1 MVWWIIVLSI
11 VIGYVLGSCSAS
23 VIVSKLVYRGDVR
36 KYGSGNAGATNMA
49 RVYGWKGGLVVLL
62 GDVSKALIAMCI
74 CFYLGLLG
82 DKANTH
88 GVDYMCIAGAACM
101 FGHSFPV
108 FFGFK
113 GGKCV
118 TVGAALALAIDW
130 RVFLISISV
139 FIIVVAITKIVSI
152 SSILAAIV
160 FPISYSLLVYLG
172 VSHYFLS
179 KLILSVFAG
188 IFIVAMHYKNIIR
201 LCKGEE
207 KKFSFKKK
215 DKKETEEKSSQ

>member
-62 GDVSKALIAMCI
+62 GDVGKALIAMCI

-160 FPISYSLLVYLG
+160 FPISYSLLVYFG

-207 KKFSFKKK
+207 KKFSLKKK
-215 DKKETEEKSSQ
+215 EKKETEEKLSQ

>member
-62 GDVSKALIAMCI
+62 GDVGKALIAMCI

-152 SSILAAIV
+152 STFLAALV
-160 FPISYSLLVYLG
+160 LQISYSLSLREYL
-172 VSHYFLS
+172 
-179 KLILSVFAG
+179 
-188 IFIVAMHYKNIIR
+188 
-201 LCKGEE
+201 
-207 KKFSFKKK
+207 
-215 DKKETEEKSSQ
+215 SSQCIIKIL